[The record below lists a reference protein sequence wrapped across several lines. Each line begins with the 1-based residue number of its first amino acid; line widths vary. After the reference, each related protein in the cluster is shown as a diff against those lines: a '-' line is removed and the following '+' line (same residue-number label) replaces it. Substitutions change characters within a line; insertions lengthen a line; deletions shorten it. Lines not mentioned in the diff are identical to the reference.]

1 MKIIFLDI
9 DGVLNHS
16 TGPVD
21 DKNYLIIDP
30 EHVEFLNKILTETG
44 AELVISSTWR
54 EKHDAVELKRLL
66 QVAGVSK
73 DFIGVTPSL
82 WMGSGWSTAKDLGRE
97 AEIRQWLESN
107 QHLDIEAFAIIEDQ
121 EDMGEWEATAV
132 VRTNFNDGLGPPH
145 VDRAVR
151 ILNQGQVVGTVD
163 TADSK
168 SAAR

>member
-1 MKIIFLDI
+1 MKVVFLDI

-16 TGPVD
+16 GGPAD

-30 EHVEFLNKILTETG
+30 EHVEFLNRLLAETG

-54 EKHDAVELKRLL
+54 EHHDETELKQLL

-82 WMGSGWSTAKDLGRE
+82 WMGSGWTTARGLGRE

-107 QHLDIEAFAIIEDQ
+107 QNLDVEAFVILEDQ
-121 EDMGEWEATAV
+121 EDMGEWESTNV
-132 VRTNFNDGLGPPH
+132 VRTHFDYGLGPPH
-145 VDRAVR
+145 VDRAIR
-151 ILNQGQVVGTVD
+151 ILNHGQVVGTVD

-168 SAAR
+168 SVAP